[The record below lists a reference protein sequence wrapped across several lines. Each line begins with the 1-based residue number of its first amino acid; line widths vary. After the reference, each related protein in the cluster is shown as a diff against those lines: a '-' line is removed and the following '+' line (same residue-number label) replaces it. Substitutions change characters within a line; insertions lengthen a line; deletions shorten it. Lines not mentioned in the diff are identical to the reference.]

1 MMNKD
6 IDTFNNLLR
15 LKLRSK
21 MDTANLIIS
30 LRNNGLLPVKYI
42 ADVLRKLLF
51 CDTDYMAFLPI
62 NIAK

>member
-30 LRNNGLLPVKYI
+30 LRNNGLFPVKYI
-42 ADVLRKLLF
+42 ADVLRRLASGE
-51 CDTDYMAFLPI
+51 TDYMALLPM